1 MLWGVYVCWKFAFSP
16 TCQLN
21 AFSFMSELIFGPR
34 KVKGS
39 IKQKCAG
46 CRAVCSGE
54 LQAQHGNSF
63 LCYSVVLSWKESLIE
78 DSQSLMNKALSNFQ
92 LWPCNQRSSAW
103 KGLSVP
109 IFHFDVHLCLC
120 FALLIGLTLFIFI
133 SSAFHFCLPICV
145 RKQKQN
151 PRNPPNRLY
160 HLIVY

>member
-1 MLWGVYVCWKFAFSP
+1 MCWKFAFPPS
-16 TCQLN
+16 CLLN

-46 CRAVCSGE
+46 CREVCSGE

-63 LCYSVVLSWKESLIE
+63 LCYAVVLSWKESLIE
-78 DSQSLMNKALSNFQ
+78 DSQSLMNKALCNFQ

-109 IFHFDVHLCLC
+109 IFHSDVHLCLC
-120 FALLIGLTLFIFI
+120 FALLIGLTVFIFI
-133 SSAFHFCLPICV
+133 SSAFHFCPPICV
-145 RKQKQN
+145 RNKIAETPQ
-151 PRNPPNRLY
+151 
-160 HLIVY
+160 